1 MKRDAR
7 IGLAVVLVL
16 GLSVT
21 LLVARALHQRANE
34 AEELETAAA
43 PASSERSV
51 ASTEQ
56 PANPENDPSAVI
68 QQQELDRWME
78 GRPNGAS
85 EAQPAPVNNGNVAA
99 PAPQPNANSTTPPRA
114 DVVEWNG
121 QPNGNPVSVPQPV
134 NGATLQEQGAPPVAE
149 AAPEPASYTIVA
161 GDNPYKISAKL
172 FGDGRYAKKIMDA
185 NPGVDPNRLK
195 VGQKLKVPALQG
207 AAVAQPVAHN
217 STALEAVPNVAPVAA
232 GTYTVKNGDT
242 LAAIAKTHLGSSG
255 PKSIQKILDANPGV
269 DARKL
274 KVGATLKIPAA
285 AQ

>member
-34 AEELETAAA
+34 AEEQETAAA

-51 ASTEQ
+51 ASSEQ
-56 PANPENDPSAVI
+56 PVNPENDPSAVI

-85 EAQPAPVNNGNVAA
+85 EAPPAPVNIGNTVT

-121 QPNGNPVSVPQPV
+121 QPNGNAAPAPQPV
-134 NGATLQEQGAPPVAE
+134 NGTTLQEQGAPPVAE
-149 AAPEPASYTIVA
+149 AAPEPASYSIVA

-185 NPGVDPNRLK
+185 NPGIDPNRLK

-207 AAVAQPVAHN
+207 VSVAQPVAHN
-217 STALEAVPNVAPVAA
+217 STAPETVPNAAPVAA

-242 LAAIAKTHLGSSG
+242 LAAIAKAHLGSSG